1 MPYST
6 SARACSRVSAMC
18 IGPTRRQPARSTRV
32 PNSAARSSATSQ
44 CMASRSTSPVMV
56 APIDS
61 RLRPCWPATRGPDG
75 EAMAAIPISK
85 HGSVNGRSWQRA
97 STSS

>member
-1 MPYST
+1 
-6 SARACSRVSAMC
+6 MC
-18 IGPTRRQPARSTRV
+18 IGPTRRQPSRDTVV

-44 CMASRSTSPVMV
+44 CMASRSRSPTSV

-61 RLRPCWPATRGPDG
+61 SDTPCWPATRGPDG
-75 EAMAAIPISK
+75 EAMAATPISK

-97 STSS
+97 STRL